1 MTLRELL
8 SKEDVNLD
16 DEIVIQI
23 NCVDDNNELYL
34 LCIEPTLIDVG
45 DEQVYLHTPLLQ
57 TEKEIDL
64 FDKV

>member
-34 LCIEPTLIDVG
+34 LCIEPTLINVG

-57 TEKEIDL
+57 TGKEIDL